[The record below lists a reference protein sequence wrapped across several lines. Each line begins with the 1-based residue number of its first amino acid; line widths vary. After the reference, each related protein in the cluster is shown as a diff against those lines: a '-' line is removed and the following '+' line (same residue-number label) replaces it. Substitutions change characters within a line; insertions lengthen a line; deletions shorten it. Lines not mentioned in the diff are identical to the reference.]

1 MIRTRENSLSAQF
14 RENSR
19 INAKGHLVCKMRNL
33 EARGSKNHPK
43 VIYWRKKQTFP
54 YPQKTWMNIIPTENR
69 ASPVGGL
76 SSIKVN
82 LLMYD
87 VIGEL
92 WETNELIS
100 FGLDL
105 IRLLPPIRVLYF
117 LKMISF
123 SETVGNITQ
132 PEKFNVILM
141 SNNSLLEDRFI
152 SIKTGI
158 TDGT

>member
-1 MIRTRENSLSAQF
+1 
-14 RENSR
+14 
-19 INAKGHLVCKMRNL
+19 
-33 EARGSKNHPK
+33 
-43 VIYWRKKQTFP
+43 
-54 YPQKTWMNIIPTENR
+54 MNIIPTENR

-82 LLMYD
+82 LFMYD